1 MSRTELVTPD
11 AWQKLRTQTTARIA
25 LGRAGGSLP
34 TAEVLDFRA
43 SHAAARDAVW
53 CDFQAEEVAAALAP
67 IVGPTVV
74 LSTQAR
80 DKREFLLNPDR
91 GRSLDATSRTQLE
104 QQSASA
110 EQPDLA
116 LIIADGLSARAVHDH
131 AAPLVEL
138 LWPGFQAR
146 GWRVAP
152 VAVVRFGRV
161 ALQDEIGEL
170 LGARLAL
177 TILGERPGLRV
188 PDSLG
193 AYLEHSPRRGNTDA
207 NRNCISNIRPAGLPL
222 ADAAETILH
231 LLSEAD
237 RLGISGVEL
246 KDLRPTSNV
255 SNNRKAD
262 RTLARG
268 G

>member
-11 AWQKLRTQTTARIA
+11 AWQALRTQTSARIA

-53 CDFQAEEVAAALAP
+53 CDFQAGAVAAALKP
-67 IVGPTVV
+67 IVGSAI
-74 LSTQAR
+74 LLATQAR
-80 DKREFLLNPDR
+80 DKREFLLNPNH
-91 GRSLDATSRTQLE
+91 GRELDVASRAQLE
-104 QQSASA
+104 QLSADK
-110 EQPDLA
+110 QRPDLA
-116 LIIADGLSARAVHDH
+116 LIVADGLSARAVHDH
-131 AAPLVEL
+131 AAPLMKL
-138 LWPGFQAR
+138 LWRGFQAR

-193 AYLEHSPRRGNTDA
+193 AYLVHSPRRGNTDA

-237 RLGISGVEL
+237 RSQVSGVAL
-246 KDLRPTSNV
+246 KDLRPTGNIM
-255 SNNRKAD
+255 NTTAKLTGR
-262 RTLARG
+262 
-268 G
+268 

>member
-1 MSRTELVTPD
+1 MPRSELVTAD
-11 AWQKLRTQTTARIA
+11 AWQALRTQTPARIA

-34 TAEVLDFRA
+34 TSEVLDFRA

-53 CDFQAEEVAAALAP
+53 CDFQAEAVAAALAP

-74 LSTQAR
+74 ISTQAQ

-91 GRSLDATSRTQLE
+91 GRGLSAKSQAMLE
-104 QQSASA
+104 QSN
-110 EQPDLA
+110 EPHDLA
-116 LIIADGLSARAVHDH
+116 LIVADGLSARAVHDH

-152 VAVVRFGRV
+152 VTVVRFGRV
-161 ALQDEIGEL
+161 ALQDKIGEL

-193 AYLEHSPRRGNTDA
+193 AYLVHSPRRGNTDA

-222 ADAAETILH
+222 ADAAATILH

-237 RLGISGVEL
+237 RLQVSGVGL
-246 KDLRPTSNV
+246 KDLRPTSAVLHN
-255 SNNRKAD
+255 SPGAD
-262 RTLARG
+262 ASRLAAQ
-268 G
+268 